1 MITTLGQIKPFM
13 PALLSAGICPFLHS
27 SPGIGK
33 SAFARQLATDLNLKF
48 IDIRL
53 SDMEPSDINY
63 SAL

>member
-1 MITTLGQIKPFM
+1 MITTLGQIKPFIPM
-13 PALLSAGICPFLHS
+13 LLDAGICPFIHS

-33 SAFARQLATDLNLKF
+33 SAFARQVAKDKNLKF